1 VSNSVITFQNVS
13 KEYRFSKLR
22 IRSLQEIFVNIFD
35 KETRGRYHFWAL
47 KGVNFSIEAGETVGI
62 LGPNGSGKS
71 TILKLISRIIDPT
84 KGIITVSGRLS
95 ALLELGAGFHPD
107 LTGRENIY
115 LNGSILGLDRKAM
128 RQKLDSIIEFADIGE
143 FIDVPIHNYSS
154 GMQMRLGFSV
164 AVHVEPEIILVDE
177 VLAVGDYSF
186 QLKCLERIRQMQEQG
201 VTILFV
207 SHDFEAVESLCTR
220 AFWIEEG
227 RLRAQGD
234 VGEILKQM
242 REQYRWD
249 GKQKITWG
257 DKTVKQSMK
266 ESIGTGEI
274 VS

>member
-1 VSNSVITFQNVS
+1 MSENAITFENVS
-13 KEYRFSKLR
+13 KEFRLSKLR
-22 IRSLQEIFVNIFD
+22 VRSLQEMFVNFFD
-35 KETRGRYHFWAL
+35 PNARGRHHFWAL
-47 KGVNFSIEAGETVGI
+47 QNVNFSIKRGETVGI

-84 KGIITVSGRLS
+84 TGVITISGRLS

-115 LNGSILGLDRKAM
+115 LNGSILGLNRKEM
-128 RQKLDSIIEFADIGE
+128 NHRLDDIVAFADIGE
-143 FIDVPIHNYSS
+143 FIDVPVRNYSS

-207 SHDFEAVESLCTR
+207 SHDFEAVERLCSG
-220 AFWIEEG
+220 ALWLHEG
-227 RLRAQGD
+227 KLQAQGR
-234 VGEILKQM
+234 VAEVLAQM
-242 REQYRWD
+242 RERYQWD
-249 GKQKITWG
+249 GGQNIL
-257 DKTVKQSMK
+257 
-266 ESIGTGEI
+266 GEEVVSELSGMI
-274 VS
+274 V

>member
-1 VSNSVITFQNVS
+1 MSDSVITFQNVS
-13 KEYRFSKLR
+13 KEFRFSKLR
-22 IRSLQEIFVNIFD
+22 VRSLQEIFVNILNR
-35 KETRGRYHFWAL
+35 EARRRRHFWAL
-47 KGVNFSIEAGETVGI
+47 KDVSFSIKAGETVGI

-84 KGIITVSGRLS
+84 KGTITVSGRLS

-115 LNGSILGLDRKAM
+115 LNGSILGLDRRVMK
-128 RQKLDSIIEFADIGE
+128 QKLDSIIEFADIGE

-186 QLKCLERIRQMQEQG
+186 QLKCLERIRQMQQER

-207 SHDFEAVESLCTR
+207 SHDFEAVRRLCTR
-220 AFWIEEG
+220 ALWLDEG
-227 RLRAQGD
+227 RLCAQGEVD
-234 VGEILKQM
+234 EVLGQM
-242 REQYRWD
+242 RERYRWD
-249 GKQKITWG
+249 GDGRITAEN
-257 DKTVKQSMK
+257 KTVS
-266 ESIGTGEI
+266 ELREVVI
-274 VS
+274 

>member
-22 IRSLQEIFVNIFD
+22 VRSLQEIFVNLFN

-47 KGVNFSIEAGETVGI
+47 KDVSFSIKAGETVGI

-84 KGIITVSGRLS
+84 KGMIRVSGRLS

-115 LNGSILGLDRKAM
+115 LNGSILGLDRKVM
-128 RQKLDSIIEFADIGE
+128 RQKLDSIIDFADIGE

-186 QLKCLERIRQMQEQG
+186 QLKCLERIRQMQQEG
-201 VTILFV
+201 VTIIFV
-207 SHDFEAVESLCTR
+207 SHDFETIERLCTR
-220 AFWIEEG
+220 AMWLENG
-227 RLRAQGD
+227 MLQAHGN
-234 VGEILKQM
+234 VSEILSQM
-242 REQYRWD
+242 RERYQWD
-249 GKQKITWG
+249 SAQKATIKKDET
-257 DKTVKQSMK
+257 TLEANAV
-266 ESIGTGEI
+266 I
-274 VS
+274 

>member
-1 VSNSVITFQNVS
+1 MSDSVITFQNVS
-13 KEYRFSKLR
+13 KEFRFSKLR
-22 IRSLQEIFVNIFD
+22 VRSLQEIFVNILNR
-35 KETRGRYHFWAL
+35 EARRRRHFWAL
-47 KGVNFSIEAGETVGI
+47 KDVSFSIKAGETVGI

-84 KGIITVSGRLS
+84 KGTITVSGRLS

-115 LNGSILGLDRKAM
+115 LNGSILGLDRRVMK
-128 RQKLDSIIEFADIGE
+128 QKLDSIIEFADIGE

-186 QLKCLERIRQMQEQG
+186 QLKCLERIRQMQQER

-207 SHDFEAVESLCTR
+207 SHDFEAVRRLCTR
-220 AFWIEEG
+220 ALWLDEG
-227 RLRAQGD
+227 RLCAQGEVD
-234 VGEILKQM
+234 EVLGQM
-242 REQYRWD
+242 RERYRWD
-249 GKQKITWG
+249 GKQG
-257 DKTVKQSMK
+257 VVPGNGTVSELDQMK
-266 ESIGTGEI
+266 
-274 VS
+274 V